1 MAEDIDQRKLLSA
14 LAHGSNFFSSFLAS
28 IIVPVA
34 IILATDDQVTK
45 KNAKA
50 ALNFQ
55 LTFWLYGIILFILA
69 VVSFFTLAIGI
80 LPVIII
86 FGIFLAVFNLIM
98 PIIGILQVLTNPYKS
113 FHYPLTFKIF

>member
-14 LAHGSNFFSSFLAS
+14 LAHGSNFFSSLFAS
-28 IIVPVA
+28 IAIPIV
-34 IILATDDQVTK
+34 IIIATDDQVTK

-69 VVSFFTLAIGI
+69 LVSVFTLAISI

-86 FGIFLAVFNLIM
+86 FIIFLAVFNFIM